1 MTEKE
6 VQLQSKNSES
16 AWSPLKIGIFRALW
30 IATVAGNIG
39 TWMQN
44 VGASWMMTSL
54 STSPFFVSLVQTA
67 TSLPIFM
74 LALPAGALADVID
87 RRRLMIFTQLWM
99 LAVSATLG
107 ILTIFG
113 LMDSYI
119 LLFLTFALGIGAA
132 LNAPASEAIV
142 PELVPREQILPAVT
156 LNSAGINVARAIGP
170 ALGGF
175 IVALWG
181 AGFVFLLNAVTF
193 LGVAFVIFRWK
204 RTEKENLLPKERFL
218 GAIKAGFRYARNS
231 PPLIAVMVRTV
242 IFMIFASATISL
254 LPLVARNELN
264 SGASGYGTLLG
275 SLGVG
280 AILGTILMPKLRNK
294 LSIDWLIAVATIL
307 FSVVALGLAYI
318 RNFWIVCG
326 IMAFGGIGWVI
337 IVSSLK
343 VSTQKASPVWVK
355 ARALALYL
363 LVFEGA
369 MAIGS
374 AIWGAVAG
382 RIGITTT
389 LTITAVGLIVGLLS
403 MFRFRLQ
410 SSENLNLDPSKHWT
424 TLSVADEVKHQ
435 EDLER
440 GPVMVTVEY
449 EIDPK
454 QDAEFRE
461 VMQKVRAER
470 RRSGATFWGL
480 FVDEENP
487 QRYVEFFTHEFWL
500 EHLRHHEHVTVDD
513 RAVED
518 ATRAFH
524 IGNEPPKVSHFV
536 SNYGNKTEKRNMTE
550 NENLSEQPMSEEE
563 IDETLDDSF
572 PASDP
577 PSWNLGTD
585 HGKKESEEKSEK

>member
-1 MTEKE
+1 MTENTN
-6 VQLQSKNSES
+6 QSKTSES
-16 AWSPLKIGIFRALW
+16 AWSPLKISVFRALW
-30 IATVAGNIG
+30 IATIAGNVG

-74 LALPAGALADVID
+74 LALPAGALADVVD

-99 LAVSATLG
+99 LCASATLG

-113 LMDSYI
+113 LVDAYI

-142 PELVPREQILPAVT
+142 PELVPRDQLLPAVT
-156 LNSAGINVARAIGP
+156 LNSAGINVSRAIGP

-175 IVALWG
+175 IVAFWG
-181 AGFVFLLNAVTF
+181 AGFVFLLNAITF
-193 LGVAFVIFRWK
+193 LGVAFVVFRWK
-204 RTEKENLLPKERFL
+204 RTEKENLLPKERFI

-231 PPLIAVMVRTV
+231 PPLIAVMVRTIV
-242 IFMIFASATISL
+242 FMIFASATLSL

-275 SLGVG
+275 SLGIG

-294 LSIDWLIAVATIL
+294 LSVDWLIAVATIL
-307 FSVVALGLAYI
+307 FSAVALGLAYI
-318 RNFWIVCG
+318 RNFWVVCF

-337 IVSSLK
+337 VVSSLK

-363 LVFEGA
+363 LVFEGS

-374 AIWGAVAG
+374 AVWGVIAG
-382 RIGITTT
+382 QIGITTT
-389 LTITAVGLIVGLLS
+389 LTIAAFGLIIGLLT
-403 MFRFRLQ
+403 MLRFRLQ
-410 SSENLNLDPSKHWT
+410 AGENLNLDPSKHWT
-424 TLSVADEVKHQ
+424 TLSVADEVKQQ

-449 EIDPK
+449 RIDPK
-454 QDAEFRE
+454 QDAEFRK

-480 FVDEENP
+480 YIDEEDSE
-487 QRYVEFFTHEFWL
+487 RYLEFFTHEFWL
-500 EHLRHHEHVTVDD
+500 EHLRHHEHVTVADHD
-513 RAVED
+513 VETL
-518 ATRAFH
+518 ARKFH

-536 SNYGNKTEKRNMTE
+536 SNYGNKKEKITMNET
-550 NENLSEQPMSEEE
+550 ENLSEQPMSEEE

-577 PSWNLGTD
+577 PSWSLGTD
-585 HGKKESEEKSEK
+585 HGKKEIEKE